1 MENGRKQQ
9 IKPIKGKKQQMDPDD
24 GDWDEDEEGRNDVLD
39 VMENEEPIQ
48 PMALEVAREDME
60 RRDALKREQDRLEE
74 ERENEER
81 GMDQWV
87 DHVGPEV
94 ETPGEIYL
102 NHSRT
107 GEAEASSEAS
117 ALKECCLLLFYAKVA
132 IAATHPHV
140 GLFNYV
146 DPLLKAFFL
155 FLSSLCLGYFSPRRG
170 YRRI

>member
-94 ETPGEIYL
+94 
-102 NHSRT
+102 
-107 GEAEASSEAS
+107 
-117 ALKECCLLLFYAKVA
+117 
-132 IAATHPHV
+132 
-140 GLFNYV
+140 
-146 DPLLKAFFL
+146 
-155 FLSSLCLGYFSPRRG
+155 
-170 YRRI
+170 